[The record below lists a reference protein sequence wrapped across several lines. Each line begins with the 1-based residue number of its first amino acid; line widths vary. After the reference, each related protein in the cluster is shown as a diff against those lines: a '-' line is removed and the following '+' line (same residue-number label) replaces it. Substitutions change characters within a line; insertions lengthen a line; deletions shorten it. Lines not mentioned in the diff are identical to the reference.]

1 MIFKPI
7 LGECI
12 SIDLFDFMTNNEV
25 FNHLLFLT
33 GLNNDDENLIA
44 LLSSQGIAVN
54 KSQIRR
60 WRRKIDHPQGRA
72 IPDDVFQAFF
82 HILFE
87 QKNKDKNFCSYP
99 KK

>member
-1 MIFKPI
+1 M
-7 LGECI
+7 
-12 SIDLFDFMTNNEV
+12 SINLFDFMTNNEV

-44 LLSSQGIAVN
+44 LLSSQGVAVN

-60 WRRKIDHPQGRA
+60 WRRKIDHSQGRA

-82 HILFE
+82 RILFE

>member
-1 MIFKPI
+1 
-7 LGECI
+7 
-12 SIDLFDFMTNNEV
+12 MTNNEV

-44 LLSSQGIAVN
+44 LLSSQGITVN

-60 WRRKIDHPQGRA
+60 WRRKIAHPQGRA

-82 HILFE
+82 RILFE
-87 QKNKDKNFCSYP
+87 QKNKDKDFCSYP

>member
-1 MIFKPI
+1 M
-7 LGECI
+7 
-12 SIDLFDFMTNNEV
+12 SINLFDFMTNNEV

-44 LLSSQGIAVN
+44 LLSSQGIMVN

-82 HILFE
+82 RILFE
-87 QKNKDKNFCSYP
+87 QKNKDKDFCSYP

>member
-1 MIFKPI
+1 M
-7 LGECI
+7 
-12 SIDLFDFMTNNEV
+12 SINLFDFMTNNEV

-44 LLSSQGIAVN
+44 LLSSQGVAVN

-82 HILFE
+82 RILFE
-87 QKNKDKNFCSYP
+87 QKNKDKDFCSYP

>member
-1 MIFKPI
+1 
-7 LGECI
+7 
-12 SIDLFDFMTNNEV
+12 MTNNEV

-44 LLSSQGIAVN
+44 LLSSQGVAVN

-82 HILFE
+82 RILFE

>member
-1 MIFKPI
+1 MKYLITCF
-7 LGECI
+7 
-12 SIDLFDFMTNNEV
+12 
-25 FNHLLFLT
+25 FLT

-44 LLSSQGIAVN
+44 LLSSQGITVN

-82 HILFE
+82 RILFE
-87 QKNKDKNFCSYP
+87 QKNKDKDFCSYP

>member
-1 MIFKPI
+1 
-7 LGECI
+7 
-12 SIDLFDFMTNNEV
+12 MTNNEV

-44 LLSSQGIAVN
+44 LLSSQGITVN

-82 HILFE
+82 RILFE
-87 QKNKDKNFCSYP
+87 QKNKNKDFCSYP

>member
-1 MIFKPI
+1 
-7 LGECI
+7 
-12 SIDLFDFMTNNEV
+12 MTNNEV

-44 LLSSQGIAVN
+44 LLSSQGITVN

-72 IPDDVFQAFF
+72 IPDDVFRAFF
-82 HILFE
+82 RILFE
-87 QKNKDKNFCSYP
+87 QKNKDKDFCSYP

>member
-1 MIFKPI
+1 M
-7 LGECI
+7 
-12 SIDLFDFMTNNEV
+12 SINLFDFMTNNEV

-44 LLSSQGIAVN
+44 LLSSQGITVN

-82 HILFE
+82 RILFE
-87 QKNKDKNFCSYP
+87 QKNKDKDFCSYP
-99 KK
+99 

>member
-1 MIFKPI
+1 
-7 LGECI
+7 
-12 SIDLFDFMTNNEV
+12 MTNNEV

-44 LLSSQGIAVN
+44 LLSSQGVAVN

-82 HILFE
+82 RILFE

-99 KK
+99 NK

>member
-1 MIFKPI
+1 M
-7 LGECI
+7 
-12 SIDLFDFMTNNEV
+12 SINLFNFMTNNEV

-44 LLSSQGIAVN
+44 LLSSQGVAVN

-82 HILFE
+82 RVLFE
-87 QKNKDKNFCSYP
+87 QKNKEKNFCSYP

>member
-1 MIFKPI
+1 M
-7 LGECI
+7 
-12 SIDLFDFMTNNEV
+12 SINLFDFMTNNEV

-44 LLSSQGIAVN
+44 LLSSQGVAVN

-82 HILFE
+82 RILFE

>member
-1 MIFKPI
+1 M
-7 LGECI
+7 
-12 SIDLFDFMTNNEV
+12 SINLFDFMTNNEV

-33 GLNNDDENLIA
+33 GLNNDDENLIV
-44 LLSSQGIAVN
+44 LLSSQGITVN

-82 HILFE
+82 RILFE
-87 QKNKDKNFCSYP
+87 QKNKDKDFCSYP

>member
-1 MIFKPI
+1 M
-7 LGECI
+7 
-12 SIDLFDFMTNNEV
+12 SINLFDFMTNNEV

-33 GLNNDDENLIA
+33 GLNNDDENLIV
-44 LLSSQGIAVN
+44 LLSSQGVEVN

-82 HILFE
+82 RILFE

>member
-1 MIFKPI
+1 
-7 LGECI
+7 
-12 SIDLFDFMTNNEV
+12 MTNNEV

-44 LLSSQGIAVN
+44 LLSSQGITVN

-82 HILFE
+82 RILFE
-87 QKNKDKNFCSYP
+87 QKNKDKDFCSYP

>member
-1 MIFKPI
+1 M
-7 LGECI
+7 
-12 SIDLFDFMTNNEV
+12 SINLFDFMTNNEV
-25 FNHLLFLT
+25 FNHVLFLT

-44 LLSSQGIAVN
+44 LLSSQGITVN

-82 HILFE
+82 RILFE
-87 QKNKDKNFCSYP
+87 QKNKDKDFCSYP

>member
-1 MIFKPI
+1 M
-7 LGECI
+7 
-12 SIDLFDFMTNNEV
+12 SINLFDFMTNNEV

-44 LLSSQGIAVN
+44 LLSSQGITVN

-82 HILFE
+82 RILFE
-87 QKNKDKNFCSYP
+87 QKNKDKDFCSYP

>member
-1 MIFKPI
+1 
-7 LGECI
+7 
-12 SIDLFDFMTNNEV
+12 MTNNEV

-44 LLSSQGIAVN
+44 LLSSQGVAVN

-82 HILFE
+82 RILFE
-87 QKNKDKNFCSYP
+87 QKNKDRNFCSYP

>member
-1 MIFKPI
+1 
-7 LGECI
+7 
-12 SIDLFDFMTNNEV
+12 MTNNEV

-33 GLNNDDENLIA
+33 GLNNDDENLIV
-44 LLSSQGIAVN
+44 LLSSQGITVN

-82 HILFE
+82 RILFE
-87 QKNKDKNFCSYP
+87 QKNKDKDFCSYP

>member
-1 MIFKPI
+1 M
-7 LGECI
+7 
-12 SIDLFDFMTNNEV
+12 SINLFDFMTNNEV

-44 LLSSQGIAVN
+44 LLSSQGITVN

-82 HILFE
+82 RMLFE
-87 QKNKDKNFCSYP
+87 QKNKDKDFCSYP

>member
-1 MIFKPI
+1 M
-7 LGECI
+7 
-12 SIDLFDFMTNNEV
+12 SINLFDFMTNNEV

-44 LLSSQGIAVN
+44 LLFSQGVAVN

-82 HILFE
+82 RILFE

>member
-1 MIFKPI
+1 M
-7 LGECI
+7 
-12 SIDLFDFMTNNEV
+12 SINLFDFMTNNEV

-44 LLSSQGIAVN
+44 LLSSQGITVN

-82 HILFE
+82 RILFE
-87 QKNKDKNFCSYP
+87 QKNKNKDFCSYP